1 MKKWILALCLLVPV
15 LAQAEIKFEDLS
27 FDEKLGQTLVLFGDV
42 DSAEQNRA
50 AIESGKIGGVLIQW
64 GNYSLKQ
71 TKELVAKLQS
81 WAAKS
86 PHKIPLLISI
96 DYEGGT
102 VYTPITLGFEYL
114 PTNMMLAATRD
125 EEAAA
130 AVAYLAGL
138 ELRRAGVHINFSPV
152 LDVNSNP
159 HNPIIGVRSFG
170 SDPANVTKM
179 GLSLMNGFKASGVVS
194 VVKHF
199 PGHGN
204 TTVDSHYKVPVVY
217 DDKARLEKVHLT
229 PFAEAIRQGVPG
241 VMTGHIMYPALDI
254 NNISTFSRPILHDL
268 LRTEMGFKGF
278 VVTDSLDMK
287 STTFFCKI
295 PDCAVKSL
303 DAGAD
308 MLLLGRYIKPD
319 TVFARMKAALVKRKD
334 HSRLEEAAKRMF
346 NLKKDLGLLD
356 GPLPVPGPT
365 DKAFRAAL
373 QNVSDKAVT
382 LVRDRRHL
390 LPFKPARADSKK
402 QTVCAVFFAPARFA
416 DQLPDFAKPFMKHG
430 WNVRTYNAALTP
442 RAKDSRRAAAC
453 AKDADLLV
461 LTSLQW
467 ADKTNINQKNAIN
480 GLIRENP
487 NTVFIST
494 MSPYDI
500 NNYPEAD
507 AVLATYGLSRYVL
520 QTAANI
526 ILGEIPPLGALPVE
540 LEEDTKTEATQ
551 YIRMETP
558 LAKPEKNQKK

>member
-1 MKKWILALCLLVPV
+1 MKKWFWMALILLPLTLN
-15 LAQAEIKFEDLS
+15 AQVKFEDLS
-27 FDEKLGQTLVLFGDV
+27 FDEKLGQTLVVFVDV
-42 DSAEQNRA
+42 DSAEQNRK
-50 AIESGKIGGVLIQW
+50 AIEEGKIGGVLIQW
-64 GNYSLKQ
+64 GNYSLPK

-114 PTNMMLAATRD
+114 PTNMMFSATQD
-125 EEAAA
+125 EEATAT
-130 AVAYLAGL
+130 VAYLAGL

-179 GLSLMNGFKASGVVS
+179 GLALMNGFKAAGIVS

-204 TTVDSHYKVPVVY
+204 TTEDSHYKVPVVH
-217 DDKARLEKVHLT
+217 DSLDTLEKVHLA
-229 PFAEAIRQGVPG
+229 PFAQAIKHQVPG

-268 LRTEMGFKGF
+268 LREKMGFNGF

-308 MLLLGRYIKPD
+308 MLLLGRYIKIN
-319 TVFARMKAALVKRKD
+319 TVFNRMKEQLAARKD
-334 HSRLEEAAKRMF
+334 NARLEEAAKRIF
-346 NLKKDLGLLD
+346 DLKKELGLLD
-356 GPLPVPGPT
+356 GPLPVPTPT
-365 DKAFRAAL
+365 DKAYRAAL
-373 QNVSDKAVT
+373 QDVSDKAVT
-382 LVRDRRHL
+382 LVRNRRNL
-390 LPFKPARADSKK
+390 LPFTPARADGKK
-402 QTVCAVFFAPARFA
+402 PTVCAVFFAPSRFA
-416 DQLPDFAKPFMKHG
+416 DQLPDFSQPFLESG
-430 WNVRTYNAALTP
+430 WDVRTYNAALTP
-442 RAKDSRRAAAC
+442 RAKDSRRAAQC
-453 AKDADLLV
+453 AQGADLLV
-461 LTSLQW
+461 VTSLQW

-480 GLIRENP
+480 GLIKENP

-500 NNYPEAD
+500 PKYPEAD
-507 AVLATYGLSRYVL
+507 TVLATYGLSRY
-520 QTAANI
+520 TFKSAAKI
-526 ILGEIPPLGALPVE
+526 ILGKIQPHGTLPVE
-540 LEEDTKTEATQ
+540 LEEKDIQ
-551 YIRMETP
+551 
-558 LAKPEKNQKK
+558 

>member
-1 MKKWILALCLLVPV
+1 MKKWFWLAFILLPFTLN
-15 LAQAEIKFEDLS
+15 AQVKFEDLS
-27 FDEKLGQTLVLFGDV
+27 FDEKLGQTLVVFVDV
-42 DSAEQNRA
+42 DSAEQNRK
-50 AIESGKIGGVLIQW
+50 AIEEGKIGGVLIQW
-64 GNYSLKQ
+64 GNYSLPK

-114 PTNMMLAATRD
+114 PTNMMLSATQD

-130 AVAYLAGL
+130 TVAYLAGL

-179 GLSLMNGFKASGVVS
+179 GLSLMNGFKAAGIIS

-204 TTVDSHYKVPVVY
+204 TTVDSHYKVPVVH
-217 DDKARLEKVHLT
+217 DDVATLEKIHFA
-229 PFAEAIRQGVPG
+229 PFVQAIQHQVPG
-241 VMTGHIMYPALDI
+241 VMTGHILYPNLDI

-268 LRTEMGFKGF
+268 LREKMGFNGF

-295 PDCAVKSL
+295 PDCAVRSL
-303 DAGAD
+303 NAGAD
-308 MLLLGRYIKPD
+308 MLLLGRYIKIN
-319 TVFARMKAALVKRKD
+319 TVFNRMKELLAQNKD
-334 HSRLEEAAKRMF
+334 NTRLEEASRRIF
-346 NLKKDLGLLD
+346 NLKKELGLLD
-356 GPLPVPGPT
+356 GPLPVPSPT
-365 DKAFRAAL
+365 DKAYRAAL
-373 QNVSDKAVT
+373 QDVSDKAVT
-382 LVRDRRHL
+382 LVRNRRNL
-390 LPFKPARADSKK
+390 LPFHPARADGKK
-402 QTVCAVFFAPARFA
+402 PTVCAVFFAPSRFA
-416 DQLPDFAKPFMKHG
+416 DQLPDFSKPFLESG
-430 WNVRTYNAALTP
+430 WDVRTYNAALTP
-442 RAKDSRRAAAC
+442 RAKDSRRAAQC
-453 AKDADLLV
+453 AEGADLLV

-480 GLIRENP
+480 GLINENP

-500 NNYPEAD
+500 PKYPEAD
-507 AVLATYGLSRYVL
+507 TVLATYGLSRYAL
-520 QTAANI
+520 QSAAKI
-526 ILGEIPPLGALPVE
+526 ILGKIQPHGTLPVE
-540 LEEDTKTEATQ
+540 LEENEPKEKGPVIGPDPCGPG
-551 YIRMETP
+551 ETC
-558 LAKPEKNQKK
+558 AAR

>member
-1 MKKWILALCLLVPV
+1 MKKWFWMALILLPLTLN
-15 LAQAEIKFEDLS
+15 AQVKFEDLS
-27 FDEKLGQTLVLFGDV
+27 FDEKLGQTLVVFVDV
-42 DSAEQNRA
+42 DSAEQNRK
-50 AIESGKIGGVLIQW
+50 AIEEGKIGGVLIQW
-64 GNYSLKQ
+64 GNYSLPK

-114 PTNMMLAATRD
+114 PTNMMFSATQD
-125 EEAAA
+125 EEATAT
-130 AVAYLAGL
+130 VAYLAGL

-179 GLSLMNGFKASGVVS
+179 GLALMNGFKAAGIVS

-204 TTVDSHYKVPVVY
+204 TTEDSHYKVPVVH
-217 DDKARLEKVHLT
+217 DSLDTLEKVHLA
-229 PFAEAIRQGVPG
+229 PFAQAIKHQVPG

-268 LRTEMGFKGF
+268 LREKMGFNGF

-308 MLLLGRYIKPD
+308 MLLLGRYIKIN
-319 TVFARMKAALVKRKD
+319 TVFNRMKEQLAARKD
-334 HSRLEEAAKRMF
+334 NARLEEAAKRIF
-346 NLKKDLGLLD
+346 DLKKELGLLD
-356 GPLPVPGPT
+356 GPLPVPTPT
-365 DKAFRAAL
+365 DKAYRAAL
-373 QNVSDKAVT
+373 QDVSDKAVT
-382 LVRDRRHL
+382 LVRNRRNL
-390 LPFKPARADSKK
+390 LPFTPARADGKK
-402 QTVCAVFFAPARFA
+402 PTVCAVFFAPSRFA
-416 DQLPDFAKPFMKHG
+416 DQLPDFSQPFLESG
-430 WNVRTYNAALTP
+430 WDVRTYNAALTP
-442 RAKDSRRAAAC
+442 RAKDSRRAAQC
-453 AKDADLLV
+453 AQGADLLV
-461 LTSLQW
+461 VTSLQW

-480 GLIRENP
+480 GLIKENP

-500 NNYPEAD
+500 PKYPEAD
-507 AVLATYGLSRYVL
+507 TVLATYGLSRYAL
-520 QTAANI
+520 KSAAKI
-526 ILGEIPPLGALPVE
+526 ILGKIQPHGTLPVE
-540 LEEDTKTEATQ
+540 LEEKDIQ
-551 YIRMETP
+551 
-558 LAKPEKNQKK
+558 

>member
-1 MKKWILALCLLVPV
+1 MKKWFWMALILLPLTLN
-15 LAQAEIKFEDLS
+15 AQVKFEDLS
-27 FDEKLGQTLVLFGDV
+27 FDEKLGQTLVVFVDV
-42 DSAEQNRA
+42 DSAEQNRK
-50 AIESGKIGGVLIQW
+50 AIEEGKIGGVLIQW
-64 GNYSLKQ
+64 GNYSLPK

-114 PTNMMLAATRD
+114 PTNMMFSATQD
-125 EEAAA
+125 EEATAT
-130 AVAYLAGL
+130 VAYLAGL

-179 GLSLMNGFKASGVVS
+179 GLALMNGFKAAGIVS

-204 TTVDSHYKVPVVY
+204 TTEDSHYKVPVVH
-217 DDKARLEKVHLT
+217 DSLDTLEKVHLA
-229 PFAEAIRQGVPG
+229 PFAQAIKHQVPG

-268 LRTEMGFKGF
+268 LREKMGFNGF

-308 MLLLGRYIKPD
+308 MLLLGRYIKIN
-319 TVFARMKAALVKRKD
+319 TVFNRMKEQLAARKD
-334 HSRLEEAAKRMF
+334 NARLEEAAKRIF
-346 NLKKDLGLLD
+346 DLKKELGLLD
-356 GPLPVPGPT
+356 GPLPVPTPT
-365 DKAFRAAL
+365 DKAYRAAL
-373 QNVSDKAVT
+373 QDVSDKAVT
-382 LVRDRRHL
+382 LVRNRRNL
-390 LPFKPARADSKK
+390 LPFTPARADGKK
-402 QTVCAVFFAPARFA
+402 PTVCAVFFAPSRFA
-416 DQLPDFAKPFMKHG
+416 DQLPDFSQPFLESG
-430 WNVRTYNAALTP
+430 WDVRTYNAALTP
-442 RAKDSRRAAAC
+442 RAKDSRRAAQC
-453 AKDADLLV
+453 TQGADLLV
-461 LTSLQW
+461 VTSLQW

-480 GLIRENP
+480 GLIKENP

-500 NNYPEAD
+500 PKYPEAD
-507 AVLATYGLSRYVL
+507 TVLATYGLSRYAL
-520 QTAANI
+520 KSAAKI
-526 ILGEIPPLGALPVE
+526 ILGKIQPHGTLPVE
-540 LEEDTKTEATQ
+540 LEEKDTQ
-551 YIRMETP
+551 
-558 LAKPEKNQKK
+558 

>member
-1 MKKWILALCLLVPV
+1 MKKCLLALCLLFP
-15 LAQAEIKFEDLS
+15 LALQAQVKFEDLS
-27 FDEKLGQTLVLFGDV
+27 FDEKLGQTLVVFVDV
-42 DSAEQNRA
+42 DSAEQNRK
-50 AIESGKIGGVLIQW
+50 AIEEGKIGGVLIQW
-64 GNYSLKQ
+64 GNYSLAQ
-71 TKELVAKLQS
+71 TKELVNKLQS

-114 PTNMMLAATRD
+114 PTNMMLSATQD
-125 EEAAA
+125 EEA
-130 AVAYLAGL
+130 VATVAFLAGL

-179 GLSLMNGFKASGVVS
+179 GLSLMNGFKAAGIVS

-204 TTVDSHYKVPVVY
+204 TTVDSHYKVPVVH
-217 DDKARLEKVHLT
+217 DKLDVLEKVHLA
-229 PFAEAIRQGVPG
+229 PFEQAIKHQVPG
-241 VMTGHIMYPALDI
+241 VMTGHIMYPALDM

-268 LRTEMGFKGF
+268 LREKMGFNGF

-295 PDCAVKSL
+295 PDCALKSL

-308 MLLLGRYIKPD
+308 MLLLGRYVKINNI
-319 TVFARMKAALVKRKD
+319 FSRMKEQLIARKD
-334 HSRLEEAAKRMF
+334 NQRLEEAAKRIF
-346 NLKKDLGLLD
+346 DLKKELGLLD
-356 GPLPVPGPT
+356 GTPQTPAPS

-382 LVRDRRHL
+382 LVRNRRNL
-390 LPFKPARADSKK
+390 LPFTPARADGQKP
-402 QTVCAVFFAPARFA
+402 TVCAVFFAPSRFA
-416 DQLPDFAKPFMKHG
+416 DQLPDFSKPFLQAG

-442 RAKDSRRAAAC
+442 RSKDSRRAAQC
-453 AKDADLLV
+453 ALGADLLV
-461 LTSLQW
+461 VTSLQW

-480 GLIRENP
+480 GLINENP

-500 NNYPEAD
+500 AKYPEAD
-507 AVLATYGLSRYVL
+507 TVLATYGLSRYAL
-520 QTAANI
+520 QSAAKI
-526 ILGEIPPLGALPVE
+526 ILGEIPPHGTLPVE
-540 LEEDTKTEATQ
+540 LKE
-551 YIRMETP
+551 
-558 LAKPEKNQKK
+558 NN